1 MANKLHRIDH
11 HCSCLRQVP
20 AILSSWLYRWV
31 VYQMY
36 GSCGV
41 LRAWPAYWHIG
52 DVLSP
57 HCQRCAEYRYRNH
70 RRGVISNTV
79 ADKPARLDR
88 YVYLFEKF
96 TVVKND
102 TQNARRMTTALHP
115 LCWRRIRTICATKCA
130 RSSVEISWQHLRLST
145 CCDKKHA
152 KLHRVHNLRLVPEI
166 CTCTP
171 IFEDNR
177 IPF

>member
-1 MANKLHRIDH
+1 MFLTFCSSFSSLLIFFILFLVFLLFLKKFILHALYIVFFTCEVFVANKLHRIDH

-88 YVYLFEKF
+88 YVYLFKKF
-96 TVVKND
+96 TVVKKMI
-102 TQNARRMTTALHP
+102 RRMQD
-115 LCWRRIRTICATKCA
+115 
-130 RSSVEISWQHLRLST
+130 EWQPRYIN
-145 CCDKKHA
+145 CVGDEF
-152 KLHRVHNLRLVPEI
+152 RRLV
-166 CTCTP
+166 
-171 IFEDNR
+171 R
-177 IPF
+177 QSAHGRRSK